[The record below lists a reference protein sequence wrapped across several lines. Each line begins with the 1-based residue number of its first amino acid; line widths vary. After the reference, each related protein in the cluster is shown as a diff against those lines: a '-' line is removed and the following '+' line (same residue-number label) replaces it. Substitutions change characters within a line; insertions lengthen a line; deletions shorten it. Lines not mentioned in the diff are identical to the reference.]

1 MARRNVVGNIEDR
14 VNRRSR
20 NTDISPVYVVF
31 PKSTVIVE
39 CVGAVRE
46 GAIRRHC
53 SWITM
58 PYHRARLE
66 AGRAHEQVRE
76 NEALEA
82 GGSHEQ
88 VRENEAQSLWN
99 V

>member
-1 MARRNVVGNIEDR
+1 VARRNVVGNIEDR

-39 CVGAVRE
+39 CVGAIRE
-46 GAIRRHC
+46 GAIRRHRPRV
-53 SWITM
+53 TM
-58 PYHRARLE
+58 PYHCTRLE

-76 NEALEA
+76 NEA
-82 GGSHEQ
+82 
-88 VRENEAQSLWN
+88 QSLWN